1 MGAIKTDGTLWV
13 WGQDEYGNLNNNDGD
28 IDRSSPVQVPGTT
41 WHQVSGTNN
50 GFFAI
55 KEL

>member
-1 MGAIKTDGTLWV
+1 M
-13 WGQDEYGNLNNNDGD
+13 GNLNNNDGD
-28 IDRSSPVQVPGTT
+28 IDRSSPVQMGSDTT